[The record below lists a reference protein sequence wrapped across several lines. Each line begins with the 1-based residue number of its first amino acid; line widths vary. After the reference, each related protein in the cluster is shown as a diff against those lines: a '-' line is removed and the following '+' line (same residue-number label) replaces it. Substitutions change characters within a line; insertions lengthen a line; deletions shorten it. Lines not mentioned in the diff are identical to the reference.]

1 MTSAVPS
8 FGAGA
13 NALKNSSTGKSQKLI
28 AAVSMR
34 PMSLHRWL
42 SGRSLQA
49 RRAARCPQLSAETIR
64 EHTGLYSHC
73 PWIKRLLDKAKA
85 DRATA
90 QKRQRRQNPRKRQSA
105 YRSIRSVFARLRCDF
120 GTCSSKEA
128 PASSVTVGHR
138 TVNRRSCAEG
148 LRSEGWRAQC
158 RRSFPLPSRRCSI
171 GKRGLGLSVGLCVG
185 AVSQAIE
192 LQRGLSGLGLE
203 SKIAF
208 KTMS

>member
-73 PWIKRLLDKAKA
+73 PWIRRLLDKAKA

-90 QKRQRRQNPRKRQSA
+90 QKPQRRQNPRKRQSA

-128 PASSVTVGHR
+128 PAIERHRWSSNGKSTVM
-138 TVNRRSCAEG
+138 RRGVAQRGVARSVPPFLSLAVAQMFDRKTRARIVGWIVCWRG
-148 LRSEGWRAQC
+148 LAGDRIAARSE
-158 RRSFPLPSRRCSI
+158 PSS
-171 GKRGLGLSVGLCVG
+171 
-185 AVSQAIE
+185 A
-192 LQRGLSGLGLE
+192 
-203 SKIAF
+203 
-208 KTMS
+208 

>member
-42 SGRSLQA
+42 SGRSLQPAGRQDA
-49 RRAARCPQLSAETIR
+49 RNCRRRPSGSIR
-64 EHTGLYSHC
+64 GCIRTALGSGVA
-73 PWIKRLLDKAKA
+73 LDKAKA

-105 YRSIRSVFARLRCDF
+105 YRSIRSVFSRLRCDF

-128 PASSVTVGHR
+128 PAIERHRWSSNGKSTVM
-138 TVNRRSCAEG
+138 RRGVAQRGVARSVPPFLSLAVAQMFDRKTRARSVGWIVCWRG
-148 LRSEGWRAQC
+148 LAGDRIAARSE
-158 RRSFPLPSRRCSI
+158 PSW
-171 GKRGLGLSVGLCVG
+171 
-185 AVSQAIE
+185 A
-192 LQRGLSGLGLE
+192 
-203 SKIAF
+203 
-208 KTMS
+208 

>member
-42 SGRSLQA
+42 SGRSLQPAGRQDA
-49 RRAARCPQLSAETIR
+49 RNCRRRPSGSIR
-64 EHTGLYSHC
+64 GCIRTALGSGVA
-73 PWIKRLLDKAKA
+73 LDKAKA

-192 LQRGLSGLGLE
+192 LQRGLSRLRLE

>member
-1 MTSAVPS
+1 
-8 FGAGA
+8 
-13 NALKNSSTGKSQKLI
+13 
-28 AAVSMR
+28 
-34 PMSLHRWL
+34 MSLHRWL

-73 PWIKRLLDKAKA
+73 PWIRRLLDKAKA

-128 PASSVTVGHR
+128 PAIERHRWSSNGKSTVM
-138 TVNRRSCAEG
+138 RRGVAQRGVARSVPPFLSLAVAQMFDRKTRARSVGWIVCWRG
-148 LRSEGWRAQC
+148 LAGDRIAARSE
-158 RRSFPLPSRRCSI
+158 PSW
-171 GKRGLGLSVGLCVG
+171 
-185 AVSQAIE
+185 A
-192 LQRGLSGLGLE
+192 
-203 SKIAF
+203 
-208 KTMS
+208 